1 MKKLKME
8 NNSIIN
14 LELMRY
20 SNKKYKDIWDAIR
33 DSSSVLIKNNYI
45 TNKWLEK
52 LKSLTD
58 NYGYYF
64 ILTDDM
70 VFPHISPGSET
81 IKDCVAFSIL
91 KYPVNIDHKN
101 HKTRKIKFILTLV
114 SITGD
119 GHMDILQKIIQLWND
134 HLWLNLI
141 GNINSQKEMI
151 KIERYLNKLKGIGE

>member
-1 MKKLKME
+1 ME